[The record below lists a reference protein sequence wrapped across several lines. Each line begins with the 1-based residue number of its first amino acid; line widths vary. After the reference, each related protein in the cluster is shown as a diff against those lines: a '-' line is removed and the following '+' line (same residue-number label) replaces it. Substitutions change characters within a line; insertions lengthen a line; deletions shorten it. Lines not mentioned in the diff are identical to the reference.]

1 MDRVRAL
8 MVRVVPALLE
18 VDISH
23 PSYQLEEGSGGGGRE
38 VRCTT
43 EDRSKMGSEKGRR
56 CRRNRKD

>member
-1 MDRVRAL
+1 MGRVRAL

-38 VRCTT
+38 VRCST

-56 CRRNRKD
+56 